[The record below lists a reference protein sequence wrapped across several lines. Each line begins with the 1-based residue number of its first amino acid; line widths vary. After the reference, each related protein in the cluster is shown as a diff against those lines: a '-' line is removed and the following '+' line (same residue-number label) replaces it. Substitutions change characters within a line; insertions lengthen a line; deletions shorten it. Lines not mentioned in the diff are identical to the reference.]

1 MKKLKK
7 VLNMV
12 AGSGLAVGMFYMP
25 ELLAAVPAAPN
36 VPIGSIVAEDAEV
49 DVLIKTVFGWLM
61 MLGAIGVG
69 IGVAFYF
76 ALGIMSGLKRL
87 QDVDDTKY
95 TTGNWLTIAVIGLL
109 STVIVGVLSYFVFN
123 FGLGLTQ

>member
-12 AGSGLAVGMFYMP
+12 TGSLLAVGMFYMP
-25 ELLAAVPAAPN
+25 ELLAAVPNAPD
-36 VPIGSIVAEDAEV
+36 VPIGSIVAQDAEA